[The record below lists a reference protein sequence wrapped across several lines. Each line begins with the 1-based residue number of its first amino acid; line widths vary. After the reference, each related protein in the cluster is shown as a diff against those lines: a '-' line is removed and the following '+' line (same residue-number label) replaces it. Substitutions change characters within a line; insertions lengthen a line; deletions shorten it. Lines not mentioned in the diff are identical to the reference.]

1 MDYTD
6 YKLWHNSFKLNKYL
20 SQNNPVGLS
29 RVFSACSNKATEEPR
44 MDAVATGAGG
54 EDGTIALNV

>member
-20 SQNNPVGLS
+20 SQNNQLGLS
-29 RVFSACSNKATEEPR
+29 RGFSACSNKATGEQR
-44 MDAVATGAGG
+44 LAAVVTGAGG
-54 EDGTIALNV
+54 VV